1 MELILSKITAADRDF
16 GPSKITVV
24 NLYFGSSKI
33 KVEVFF
39 FFRTQSCLK
48 EVLVMNI
55 FVVIDI
61 NLKLKCTFKNLR
73 YQIWHWSKRRWHL
86 IGDGDGTQLNI
97 HINCKTVL
105 SSKI

>member
-1 MELILSKITAADRDF
+1 MELIWFKITAADRDL

-24 NLYFGSSKI
+24 NLYFGPSKI
-33 KVEVFF
+33 KVEVFSF
-39 FFRTQSCLK
+39 FTTQGCLK

-86 IGDGDGTQLNI
+86 IRDGYGTQLNI
-97 HINCKTVL
+97 HINFKTFL
-105 SSKI
+105 SRKI